1 MAPGYKTLL
10 ACFART
16 YLMGVAFNTRGLQNI
31 GLAFAMDPGLR
42 AFYQDPEALRQ
53 ARRRYL
59 ALYNTHPWWN
69 PMLVGYF
76 LFLESHIRNGALS
89 PQAIER
95 IKTTTTY
102 TLSAIGDSFFS
113 GSLMVFWALS
123 ETAFLLQGMLGVAI
137 AWLIGPLILLQGFK
151 LATFWLGWRK
161 GLAVLQQLRR
171 LNLMAW
177 AERVKLVN
185 ALLIALV
192 WAILFPVGSYG
203 AWSLAAAAASGAAA
217 YVVATTRVPREA
229 FVLALAIGVC
239 LWWTFL

>member
-1 MAPGYKTLL
+1 MTPGYKTLL
-10 ACFART
+10 ACFVRT

-42 AFYQDPEALRQ
+42 AFYRDPEALRL

-76 LFLESHIRNGALS
+76 LFLEAHISNGALS

-113 GSLMVFWALS
+113 GSLMVFWALA
-123 ETAFLLQGMLGVAI
+123 ETAFLLQGVFWAALV
-137 AWLIGPLILLQGFK
+137 WLAGPLLLLQAFK
-151 LATFWLGWRK
+151 LGTFWLGWRK
-161 GLAVLQQLRR
+161 GLTVLQQLRQ
-171 LNLMAW
+171 LNLVAW

-185 ALLIALV
+185 ALLIALL

-203 AWSLAAAAASGAAA
+203 AWSLAAAALPGAAA
-217 YVVATTRVPREA
+217 YTVAAYRVPREV
-229 FVLALAIGVC
+229 FLVLLAAGVC
-239 LWWTFL
+239 VWWIFI